1 MLFTF
6 GLSIHHASLESND
19 SRKGLF
25 LPMMECIANRLPK
38 AKSKNQ
44 NVKGSNCKRHDAF
57 HSLKTTKETG
67 DRQ

>member
-44 NVKGSNCKRHDAF
+44 TVTDQIAKGTMPF
-57 HSLKTTKETG
+57 TL
-67 DRQ
+67 